1 MNELGIYLIR
11 ASISMSLLYTVY
23 WLFLRRETL
32 FAVNRF
38 YLLSALLLSLVL
50 PLITIK
56 YSVAAPT
63 DMIADELSGSLQ
75 VVPILQ
81 HGRGFFSAASVYL
94 PIIYLIGVVLFSF
107 RIMWQF
113 VILCILIVKNGVR
126 DFDGVRVVYNRRF
139 VLPFSFMNL
148 VFMNPES
155 IRKSEISDIIA
166 HEKVHIRENH
176 WLDLLVV
183 ELMSIFLWFN
193 PFIWFFERS
202 IKQNHEYLADKG
214 VVAQGFNVTRYHS
227 VLINQFMGMEVIGI
241 TNNLN
246 YSLNAKRLK
255 MMNKEITPK
264 VKAVHLVWVLPV
276 VVLLLAAFAQPEYQQ
291 MTNDVTIPVSEEV
304 TLTALVQDS
313 NGDPVP
319 GASVIIKGK
328 SEGTTTTSEGEF
340 TLEVGASEIVIIRQK
355 GFKDAVIYMEK
366 VKAKQ
371 GESGHYKLKLKLEAA
386 GKEDPTRVKL
396 EAAGKEDQI
405 KKLEIML
412 KELTLQK
419 DDLNK
424 MKVKLTQVEKE
435 GEVDQEILDKKK
447 QALKEEYTKVNEET
461 KKVEMKLKSLK
472 Q

>member
-1 MNELGIYLIR
+1 
-11 ASISMSLLYTVY
+11 
-23 WLFLRRETL
+23 
-32 FAVNRF
+32 
-38 YLLSALLLSLVL
+38 
-50 PLITIK
+50 
-56 YSVAAPT
+56 
-63 DMIADELSGSLQ
+63 
-75 VVPILQ
+75 
-81 HGRGFFSAASVYL
+81 
-94 PIIYLIGVVLFSF
+94 
-107 RIMWQF
+107 
-113 VILCILIVKNGVR
+113 
-126 DFDGVRVVYNRRF
+126 
-139 VLPFSFMNL
+139 

-155 IRKSEISDIIA
+155 IRESEISDIIA

-264 VKAVHLVWVLPV
+264 VKAVHLVWALPMIA
-276 VVLLLAAFAQPEYQQ
+276 LLLAAFAQPEYQQ
-291 MTNDVTIPVSEEV
+291 MTNDVTIPVSEEM
-304 TLTALVQDS
+304 TLTALVLDS

-328 SEGTTTTSEGEF
+328 SEGTITNSEGEF

-355 GFKDAVIYMEK
+355 GFKDAVIYVEK
-366 VKAKQ
+366 LVAKQ
-371 GESGHYKLKLKLEAA
+371 GDSGHYKFKVKLEAA

-396 EAAGKEDQI
+396 EAAGKEEATSMTKEDQI

-419 DDLNK
+419 DELNK
-424 MKVKLTQVEKE
+424 MKAKLAEVEKE
-435 GEVDQEILDKKK
+435 GSVDQEILDKKIK
-447 QALKEEYTKVNEET
+447 ALKQEYTKVNEET

>member
-1 MNELGIYLIR
+1 MNEMGIYLIR
-11 ASISMSLLYTVY
+11 ASISMSLLYMVY

-32 FAVNRF
+32 FSVNRF

-50 PLITIK
+50 PLVTIK
-56 YSVAAPT
+56 YSVVAST
-63 DMIADELSGSLQ
+63 DIVADELSGSLQ

-81 HGRGFFSAASVYL
+81 QGRGFLSTASAYL
-94 PIIYLIGVVLFSF
+94 PIIYLIGVVLFFF

-113 VILCILIVKNGVR
+113 VILFVLIVKNGVR
-126 DFDGVRVVYNRRF
+126 DMGGVRVVHNRRF

-148 VFMNPES
+148 VFINPES
-155 IRKSEISDIIA
+155 IRESEISDIIA

-255 MMNKEITPK
+255 MMNKKITPR
-264 VKAVHLVWVLPV
+264 VKAVHLLWALPV
-276 VVLLLAAFAQPEYQQ
+276 VALLMVAFAQPEYQQ
-291 MTNDVTIPVSEEV
+291 MDNEITIPVSEEV
-304 TLTALVQDS
+304 TISALVLDT
-313 NGDPVP
+313 NGDPVAD
-319 GASVIIKGK
+319 ASVFIKGK
-328 SEGTTTTSEGEF
+328 PEGTVTTKEGEF
-340 TLEVGASEIVIIRQK
+340 TLKVGASEVVIVRQK
-355 GFKDAVIYMEK
+355 GFKDAVIYVEK
-366 VKAKQ
+366 LVAKQ
-371 GESGHYKLKLKLEAA
+371 GEFSPYKFKVIMEEA
-386 GKEDPTRVKL
+386 GKEETASMTKD
-396 EAAGKEDQI
+396 EQI
-405 KKLEIML
+405 KELEIML
-412 KELTLQK
+412 KELTKKREELDNQK
-419 DDLNK
+419 A
-424 MKVKLTQVEKE
+424 KLAQVEKE
-435 GEVDQEILDKKK
+435 GTVDQEVLDKKK
-447 QALKEEYTKVNEET
+447 QVWKEQYTNVSEAT

>member
-11 ASISMSLLYTVY
+11 ASISMSLLYMVY

-32 FAVNRF
+32 FAVNRY

-50 PLITIK
+50 PLLTIK

-63 DMIADELSGSLQ
+63 DIIADELSGSPQ

-81 HGRGFFSAASVYL
+81 QGRGFLSLTSAYL
-94 PIIYLIGVVLFSF
+94 PIIYLIGVILFFF

-126 DFDGVRVVYNRRF
+126 EMDGVKVVHNRRF

-148 VFMNPES
+148 VFINPES
-155 IRKSEISDIIA
+155 IRESEISDIIA

-193 PFIWFFERS
+193 PFIWIFERS

-255 MMNKEITPK
+255 MMNKKITPK
-264 VKAVHLVWVLPV
+264 AKAVHLLWALPV
-276 VVLLLAAFAQPEYQQ
+276 IALLLVAFAQPEYQQ
-291 MTNDVTIPVSEEV
+291 MTRDVTIPDSEKV
-304 TLTALVQDS
+304 TLTGFVLDP
-313 NGDPVP
+313 NGDPFP
-319 GASVIIKGK
+319 GVNVIIKGK
-328 SEGTTTTSEGEF
+328 TEGTITDINGEF
-340 TLEVGASEIVIIRQK
+340 MLHVGAAEVVIIKQK
-355 GFKDAVIYMEK
+355 GYKDAVIHMEK
-366 VKAKQ
+366 LVAKQ
-371 GESGHYKLKLKLEAA
+371 GDSGPFKVKLKLEKA
-386 GKEDPTRVKL
+386 GSEESTTLTKE
-396 EAAGKEDQI
+396 EQI
-405 KKLEIML
+405 KKYEIML
-412 KELTLQK
+412 K
-419 DDLNK
+419 DLNLK
-424 MKVKLTQVEKE
+424 KEELNSQKAKLTQVEKE
-435 GEVDQEILDKKK
+435 GSVDQEVLDKKK
-447 QALKEEYTKVNEET
+447 QALKENYTMVDQEI